1 MVQYRYI
8 ITVLVYCTVVMYH
21 DVMMKHVVCRDQCV
35 VVIQCWYLYCGIGCW
50 QFLYSRRK
58 STRIGGHYQWQ
69 KGYVRIRGD
78 DVDHTVGLHTGIYS
92 ENHLG
97 NDENHNQFMTS
108 MVCKAIFGGNKHG
121 MIQTRCCC
129 FLAWTSGTF
138 YTCRCSTCILLLHY
152 QDEGNIIDIMIGLP
166 QTTTR
171 GSVIWRCGSM
181 LQYSYTKA
189 ILKQAAKSQRHQA
202 SNNCLI
208 T

>member
-1 MVQYRYI
+1 M
-8 ITVLVYCTVVMYH
+8 
-21 DVMMKHVVCRDQCV
+21 
-35 VVIQCWYLYCGIGCW
+35 
-50 QFLYSRRK
+50 
-58 STRIGGHYQWQ
+58 
-69 KGYVRIRGD
+69 
-78 DVDHTVGLHTGIYS
+78 DHTVGLHTGIYS

-129 FLAWTSGTF
+129 FLARTSGTF

-208 T
+208 TEYLKRMAQPKEGKRRELQYSIYIQYCMNMTHRHPFFKYIWETECTQWW